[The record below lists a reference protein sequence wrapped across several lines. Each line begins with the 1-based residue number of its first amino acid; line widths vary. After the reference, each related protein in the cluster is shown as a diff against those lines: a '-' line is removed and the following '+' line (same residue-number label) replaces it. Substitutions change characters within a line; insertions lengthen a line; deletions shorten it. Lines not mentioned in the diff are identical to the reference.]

1 MHMKKALCV
10 CLSLA
15 IAGSVFA
22 GCSREQT
29 PEEIEAASLA
39 AVTQEEQATGMKRL
53 DSPNLTD
60 YEKPLANFVS
70 GIQAKDAAKIATAL
84 GSVNIFGD
92 TLDGWIVSNNYESLQ
107 TEDLHDIKIQSS
119 KDGKVATINVF
130 FEEPNEDKSNFVEY
144 KSDFDGKEWNITPPT
159 GLSTDYTFYAPVS
172 SVSINDVDMSTYA
185 ASDSN
190 YGYAFNLPRVIETDS
205 SPDCVLNTSIGK
217 YSGKIINAST
227 SSYGSALP
235 IAMAVF
241 TEDQKKEINQ
251 YFVDCA
257 NSVFDMMRTGA
268 DRDSYSAYLLDSNA
282 VSAIFDVDGDDK
294 QAAIANE
301 ANAVSRIEVLS
312 TESVAGYPDA
322 YIYHFSSGDSI
333 TMNIRYNAVLSSGEC
348 HRCAAVTMTYT
359 NGSWKI
365 AKINST
371 NSLFTDLTAFNPEW

>member
-1 MHMKKALCV
+1 
-10 CLSLA
+10 
-15 IAGSVFA
+15 
-22 GCSREQT
+22 
-29 PEEIEAASLA
+29 
-39 AVTQEEQATGMKRL
+39 
-53 DSPNLTD
+53 
-60 YEKPLANFVS
+60 
-70 GIQAKDAAKIATAL
+70 
-84 GSVNIFGD
+84 
-92 TLDGWIVSNNYESLQ
+92 
-107 TEDLHDIKIQSS
+107 
-119 KDGKVATINVF
+119 
-130 FEEPNEDKSNFVEY
+130 
-144 KSDFDGKEWNITPPT
+144 
-159 GLSTDYTFYAPVS
+159 
-172 SVSINDVDMSTYA
+172 
-185 ASDSN
+185 
-190 YGYAFNLPRVIETDS
+190 
-205 SPDCVLNTSIGK
+205 
-217 YSGKIINAST
+217 
-227 SSYGSALP
+227 
-235 IAMAVF
+235 MAVF

-312 TESVAGYPDA
+312 AESVAGYPDA
-322 YIYHFSSGDSI
+322 YIYHFSSSDSI

>member
-1 MHMKKALCV
+1 
-10 CLSLA
+10 
-15 IAGSVFA
+15 
-22 GCSREQT
+22 
-29 PEEIEAASLA
+29 
-39 AVTQEEQATGMKRL
+39 MKRL

-312 TESVAGYPDA
+312 AESVAGYPDA
-322 YIYHFSSGDSI
+322 YIYHFSSSDSI

-371 NSLFTDLTAFNPEW
+371 NSLFTNLTAFNPEW